1 MYRLLIL
8 NGKFKGK
15 RLTIQQGN
23 VLIGRD
29 PECQIDL
36 DDDDEVSRHHAVIEY
51 RGGSPVLRDLGAKN
65 PAEVNQQPVKEHR
78 LRNGDRIEIGRT
90 IMEFQSA
97 TSSSPPRHRRRF
109 SKMQATAFASIGM
122 IVLLQVV
129 FVIFFPLWV
138 KRETV
143 QVVVPKKSK
152 LAALVMT
159 NMAPAEIT
167 PETFV
172 GPKPEVPKPEEP
184 EPAVMGPVKPEEAVA
199 SVVSQSVEIAQVA
212 VPEPKL
218 EPTKKPEP
226 EPEVDLPPA
235 MPAPAVTTA
244 HPQAKEVEAL
254 RSEIEGLRKQ
264 VEDMTTDQ
272 IEVKTTDAPVP
283 RSAPVDPLLAKAR
296 EMMGD
301 VKKEVAQSNYPQ
313 ADNILE
319 RIQMMVPDFVPA
331 WRERA
336 LLFEKRGM
344 LKQAG
349 DQWQEVMSLS
359 MGTPLYKEAAA
370 ERQRIARQETAQKT
384 VAKPKRAR
392 ETTSTQRLEKRIRI
406 NAIERERFQSNG
418 EFDEMRLLRITLRP
432 RNNEGEVDSDKILV
446 VVAFYDRIV
455 GTEKIVPTRALVP
468 QDGVRISGSWGA
480 GEARSV
486 TAAYILKKGFRAEE
500 HATIG
505 EKRDY
510 EGYRVMV
517 YYKGELQDESA
528 MPSRILQLD
537 PPELPDSSL

>member
-15 RLTIQQGN
+15 RLTIQQGS

-36 DDDDEVSRHHAVIEY
+36 DDDDEVSRHHAVIEI

-90 IMEFQSA
+90 VMEFQTA
-97 TSSSPPRHRRRF
+97 ASSSPPRHRRRF
-109 SKMQATAFASIGM
+109 SKMQATAFASIGL

-138 KRETV
+138 KRDTV
-143 QVVVPKKSK
+143 QVVVPRKSK
-152 LAALVMT
+152 SAPVVTT
-159 NMAPAEIT
+159 NTTPAEIT

-172 GPKPEVPKPEEP
+172 GPKPEEQTPLKTEEPAIMGPEQPEESVTSIVSQAVEVARVAAP
-184 EPAVMGPVKPEEAVA
+184 EPT
-199 SVVSQSVEIAQVA
+199 
-212 VPEPKL
+212 L
-218 EPTKKPEP
+218 EPAPEL
-226 EPEVDLPPA
+226 EPEVVLPPA
-235 MPAPAVTTA
+235 MPAPAVTSV
-244 HPQAKEVEAL
+244 HPQAKEVELL
-254 RSEIEGLRKQ
+254 RSEIENLRKQ
-264 VEDMTTDQ
+264 VEDIATEQ
-272 IEVKTTDAPVP
+272 IAVPPTDAPVP
-283 RSAPVDPLLAKAR
+283 RTIPTDPLVAKAR
-296 EMMGD
+296 EMMAD
-301 VKKEVAQSNYPQ
+301 VKKEIARSNYPQ

-319 RIQMMVPDFVPA
+319 RIQMMAPDFVPA

-349 DQWQEVMSLS
+349 DQWQEVMTLS

-370 ERQRIARQETAQKT
+370 ERQRIARLEITQKT
-384 VAKPKRAR
+384 AAKPKLAR

-406 NAIERERFQSNG
+406 TGIERERFQANG

-432 RNNEGEVDSDKILV
+432 RNNEGEVDSDELLV
-446 VVAFYDRIV
+446 QVAFYDRIV

-468 QDGVRISGSWGA
+468 QDGVRISGSWDA

-500 HATIG
+500 HANIG

-528 MPSRILQLD
+528 MPGRILQLD
-537 PPELPDSSL
+537 PPEPPDSSL